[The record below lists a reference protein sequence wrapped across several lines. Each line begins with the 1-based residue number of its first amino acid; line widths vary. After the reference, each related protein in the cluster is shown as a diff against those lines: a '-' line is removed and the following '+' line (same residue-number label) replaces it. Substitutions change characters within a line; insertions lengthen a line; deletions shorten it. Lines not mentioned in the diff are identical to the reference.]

1 MSVYLAAERQ
11 TQSSPDY
18 AGAIGA
24 RHRAQPTTRSDLYWR
39 IERLPRV
46 LVVTDRHLPSIPLEE
61 VVRLIASP
69 EIGIVFRDKDMRPDE
84 RAHLAARVCQAAR
97 AGGSLFLVATSG
109 PEDWGDRLA
118 IELRADGVHLS
129 ANTALPPRLPRL
141 VGRSCHN
148 RSELERAI
156 LEGLDF
162 AFLGPIYPPLSKVGI
177 KGIGTDK
184 MCRLLEGIPE
194 RLAVFAIGGMSV
206 QTAGDALRSGAYGV
220 AVVGAVIG
228 SDRPKEAVQELI
240 RVTEEASGSR

>member
-1 MSVYLAAERQ
+1 MPVYLAAKRQ
-11 TQSSPDY
+11 MQSPPDY
-18 AGAIGA
+18 AGSIGA
-24 RHRAQPTTRSDLYWR
+24 RHRKRPTARSGLDRR

-46 LVVTDRHLPSIPLEE
+46 LVVTDRHLPTIPLEE
-61 VVRLIASP
+61 VVRLIAGP

-84 RAHLAARVCQAAR
+84 RARLAARVCQAAR

-129 ANTALPPRLPRL
+129 GNAALPPRLPRL

-162 AFLGPIYPPLSKVGI
+162 AFLGPVYRPLSKVGVE
-177 KGIGTDK
+177 GIGMEK
-184 MCRLLEGIPE
+184 LRRLLEGVPE

-220 AVVGAVIG
+220 AVVGAVLG
-228 SDRPKEAVQELI
+228 TDRPKEAVQELI
-240 RVTEEASGSR
+240 RVTEEVSGSR